1 MRETDSKNSQVV
13 LQSPIFP
20 PFLCQFLLWE
30 ENVKEQESIRNTYSE
45 PLKVLLNKVLE
56 PTSLSSIF
64 TSRQQELWPGLMRP
78 ESHAT
83 LEANKISPKPR

>member
-1 MRETDSKNSQVV
+1 MRAMRGIGVV
-13 LQSPIFP
+13 LQSAIFP
-20 PFLCQFLLWE
+20 PFLVSVSLVRRKC
-30 ENVKEQESIRNTYSE
+30 KGIRNTYSQ
-45 PLKVLLNKVLE
+45 PLKVLLYKGLE